1 MAPDESPR
9 SAKKCP
15 KSEFRLYSTTQMQ
28 DNAAGRSYAREEVD
42 VADEKIA
49 LRADHRVL
57 ESLPTPHET
66 DDRDIAVSEM
76 PK

>member
-1 MAPDESPR
+1 MLLDD
-9 SAKKCP
+9 
-15 KSEFRLYSTTQMQ
+15 LMQ
-28 DNAAGRSYAREEVD
+28 ERTD
-42 VADEKIA
+42 VAEQKIA

-66 DDRDIAVSEM
+66 DDRDVAVSEM